1 MCEEN
6 LAKDII
12 AGRVK
17 VNNDDSIEKVDE
29 TEIDDNKKTV
39 LNENSKKMLNNLL
52 NNAIS
57 DYGLYQDKNTTS
69 DDKRYVEEKVKELQ
83 VLLAQNVVK

>member
-1 MCEEN
+1 
-6 LAKDII
+6 
-12 AGRVK
+12 
-17 VNNDDSIEKVDE
+17 
-29 TEIDDNKKTV
+29 
-39 LNENSKKMLNNLL
+39 MLNNLL

-83 VLLAQNVVK
+83 MLLAQNVVK